1 MRNKRLLTQQMQKI
15 HLVFYSLLTRSN
27 NSSTEESA
35 QFSFWFNLI
44 KRIFMFLKEKN
55 KDSEDYWSFFTSVFM
70 EVAQNFDFEL

>member
-1 MRNKRLLTQQMQKI
+1 MASYSTNAENTPSFL
-15 HLVFYSLLTRSN
+15 SLLTKSN